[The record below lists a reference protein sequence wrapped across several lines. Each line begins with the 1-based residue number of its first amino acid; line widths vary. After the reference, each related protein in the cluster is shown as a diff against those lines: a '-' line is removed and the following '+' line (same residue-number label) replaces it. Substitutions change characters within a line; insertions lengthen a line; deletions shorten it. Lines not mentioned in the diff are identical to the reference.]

1 MRIIVEKIFIGALS
15 LIILACGNTK
25 NNDMKNENP
34 LPALQAEGVVQVSED
49 DGACKLWIMSTH
61 TSAVHG
67 FYPVNLEE
75 KFKVHGMKV
84 GFNFDDSRAPLPD
97 GCFILKAF
105 VVKEVVAL

>member
-1 MRIIVEKIFIGALS
+1 
-15 LIILACGNTK
+15 
-25 NNDMKNENP
+25 
-34 LPALQAEGVVQVSED
+34 VQ
-49 DGACKLWIMSTH
+49 
-61 TSAVHG
+61 G

-97 GCFILKAF
+97 GCFNLKAI